1 MKKYIQI
8 LMLIGFLINSGFLFS
23 QEIESDKTLSSPET
37 TSRTV
42 EATNSITL
50 LPGFSA
56 TGLTPFIARIVP
68 ENIYDVVKG
77 VPYMENEALNW
88 ISSSS
93 YDLSGNLTSSGVAYF
108 NTLGKATQSH
118 TLDIK
123 TGKIWTN
130 EVRYDAFGKT
140 TFSTLS
146 APVGTQYGYKNN
158 FITTTTGGNL
168 SKAQIESIK
177 DNTAVGIIGDQENT
191 LGWYYSESN
200 TSEKYQD
207 ITAHPYSKVIYSTLR
222 PGIPLKTLGGNKIQK
237 TVSSPKEWLQS
248 YSFVIPMTQE
258 LFYEFEPG
266 YFPERELVITK
277 NSNGKAYYGTSDV
290 YYTYDLQ
297 EVDESNCNG
306 MGSVYSDKR
315 LAENYTLS
323 VGYIYKITLGS
334 QMGYYK
340 VISKEPHNVSSGGG
354 GFEFESSGGEEQL
367 LPPPGGAS
375 TELEELIWLNDM
387 DAYNCPLGKPVFLNG
402 KKTVIRDVHGVES
415 VVFTDNEGNVLAAA
429 RSGNEDGQKN
439 VKTVISPINEQG
451 YVDIHIPKGC
461 GSVEIIGKVEVQST
475 DPNYDGPPILEN
487 VRVRVFDL
495 MTEEIIF
502 SDTQLQNLPLG
513 SGFYRIQ
520 ELTDLHKQ
528 YDTKVKINSSGKA
541 ELLDPQNSIAV
552 KYNVNYYDYSLNY
565 YDKANRLVKSTQ
577 PISKKVASTFTY
589 NTLGQLQS
597 TSSPD
602 EGEAVFKYRKDGQI
616 RFSQN
621 EQQVLDG
628 EFSYTNYDSFGRP
641 VESGVA
647 IGTYTTLNPDI
658 TSFSGT
664 KKEQHFTVYD
674 VADSN
679 LQTVVTNAGL
689 PAEAYKQTFVAG
701 NVAKTYTDSPST
713 TTTWYS
719 YDAYGRV
726 TWMIQDIDGLGVKTI
741 DYEYDFAKG
750 QVTKVLYQKHKANE
764 LFAHKYTYNIAG
776 ELYKVETST
785 DNNTFMEQAKYK
797 YYETGALKRVE
808 VAENVQGIDYIYNL
822 NGQLKAINHPSR
834 SSSLD
839 PGKDGTNGIAGDLFG
854 FAIDYYNGD
863 YTRTNT
869 PTPVTVAT
877 GFEANNQY
885 NGNIKATRWSNEE
898 GSTQASQVFSY
909 NKNNWLQEANFGV
922 ANSTGAITPNAYGNY
937 KVYGLSYDANGNIKT
952 LNRNKDG
959 NSNNAMDKLSY
970 NYVKGKNQLDYV
982 VDAVGN
988 AGVQDI
994 DTQSA
999 ENYVYDSIGRLT
1011 ENKKEKVTYEYNASG
1026 LVTKVFY
1033 DNKLKVQF
1041 FYSDKGHRVKKV
1053 SYLTTGAIDKTTY
1066 YIRDASG
1073 TTLAI
1078 YENEQQKELPIYG
1091 AGRLGVYNKGT
1102 NTSVYQLTDHL
1113 GNVRAV
1119 IAKQGS
1125 NAVAIS
1131 RTDYY
1136 PFGMPMPNR
1145 QIVNGEPY
1153 RYAYQGQ
1160 EKDPETGKEAF
1171 QLRLWDAR
1179 IGRWLSPDP
1188 MTVHHTPYQG
1198 MGNNPIIIIDPTG
1211 GYPTPLEAALMAS
1224 YVYGNPN
1231 VSLVGEWKLSKKLGF
1246 NMNDT
1251 DTGLK
1256 SMLFER
1262 ELDDGRVEYAYVY
1275 QGTNDWSFGGGDGD
1289 DNLHQAFGNSEQ
1301 HAQVLRVA
1309 NKLSIALQQKE
1320 LTFVGHSLGGGL
1332 ANYSSIA
1339 TGRSSIT
1346 FDPAWLS
1353 KASLKKIN
1361 TTAPLAFRPGVQQ
1374 TNYIPRGFSLHRAQ
1388 KSSVASALVEPVG
1401 NNVFVGG
1408 FKDNFRLNIMDVH
1421 DIDNIVQKIFFTFG
1435 YNKDKDAGRIKSPRY
1450 F

>member
-8 LMLIGFLINSGFLFS
+8 VVLISLLANSDFLFS
-23 QEIESDKTLSSPET
+23 QEIEPDITLSSPET

-77 VPYMENEALNW
+77 APYMKNEALNW

-108 NTLGKATQSH
+108 NTLGKATQNHS
-118 TLDIK
+118 LDVK

-130 EVRYDAFGKT
+130 EVRYDAFGKP

-168 SKAQIESIK
+168 SKSQIESIK
-177 DNTAVGIIGDQENT
+177 DNTAVGIIGNQENT
-191 LGWYYSESN
+191 LGWYYSENN

-207 ITAHPYSKVIYSTLR
+207 ITAHPYSKVIYSRLR

-237 TVSSPKEWLQS
+237 TASSPKEWLQS
-248 YSFVIPMTQE
+248 YSFDMPMTQE

-277 NSNGKAYYGTSDV
+277 NSNGKAYYGTSDI

-315 LAENYTLS
+315 LAENYTLH

-340 VISKEPHNVSSGGG
+340 VISREPHYVSSGGG

-367 LPPPGGAS
+367 LPPPGGSS
-375 TELEELIWLNDM
+375 TELEEFIWLNDM
-387 DAYNCPLGKPVFLNG
+387 EAYNCPLGKPVFLNG

-415 VVFTDNEGNVLAAA
+415 VVFTDTDGNVLAAA

-461 GSVEIIGKVEVQST
+461 GGTVSILHNKKYLGIPTSLEGAYVGGIRLNV
-475 DPNYDGPPILEN
+475 YDLISE
-487 VRVRVFDL
+487 
-495 MTEEIIF
+495 M
-502 SDTQLQNLPLG
+502 
-513 SGFYRIQ
+513 
-520 ELTDLHKQ
+520 
-528 YDTKVKINSSGKA
+528 KVKENISISSQPSFTLNPGVYRVELIDTPHIVAYEAPLPYVKLSGSTPA
-541 ELLDPQNSIAV
+541 LLDPINTIGI

-577 PISKKVASTFTY
+577 PLSKKIASTYAY

-597 TSSPD
+597 ASSPD
-602 EGEAVFKYRKDGQI
+602 EGEAAFKYRKDGQI

-621 EQQVLDG
+621 EQQALDG

-647 IGTYTTLNPDI
+647 IGTYTTLNPDA

-679 LQTVVTNAGL
+679 LQTVLTSAGL
-689 PAEAYKQTFVAG
+689 PVETYKQTFVAG
-701 NVAKTYTDSPST
+701 NVAKTFTVNPST

-726 TWMIQDIDGLGVKTI
+726 TWMVQNIDGLGVKTI

-750 QVTKVLYQKHKANE
+750 QLTKVLYQKHKANE

-785 DNNTFMEQAKYK
+785 DNNTFTEQAKYK

-834 SSSLD
+834 SNSLD

-898 GSTQASQVFSY
+898 GSTQASQVFTY
-909 NKNNWLQEANFGV
+909 NKNNWLQEANFGI
-922 ANSTGAITPNAYGNY
+922 ANSTGTITPNAYGNY

-952 LNRNKDG
+952 LNRNKNGD
-959 NSNNAMDKLSY
+959 SSNAMDKLSY
-970 NYVKGKNQLDYV
+970 NYLKGKNQLDYIT
-982 VDAVGN
+982 DALGN
-988 AGVQDI
+988 AGVNDI
-994 DTQSA
+994 DTQS
-999 ENYVYDSIGRLT
+999 EGNYVYDSIGRLT

-1033 DNKLKVQF
+1033 DSKLKVQF
-1041 FYSDKGHRVKKV
+1041 FYNDKGHRVKKV
-1053 SYLTTGAIDKTTY
+1053 DYLTTGAINKTTHY
-1066 YIRDASG
+1066 VRDASG
-1073 TTLAI
+1073 SALAI
-1078 YENEQQKELPIYG
+1078 YENLQQKEIPIYG
-1091 AGRLGVYNKGT
+1091 ASRLGVYNKGT
-1102 NTSVYQLTDHL
+1102 NKSVYQLTDHL

-1119 IAKQGS
+1119 VEKQGT
-1125 NAVAIS
+1125 NVAAIS

-1136 PFGMPMPNR
+1136 PFGMPMPERNDGAS
-1145 QIVNGEPY
+1145 QY
-1153 RYAYQGQ
+1153 RYKYQGQ

-1171 QLRLWDAR
+1171 QLRLWDGR
-1179 IGRWLSPDP
+1179 IGRWLTTDPAGQYSSP
-1188 MTVHHTPYQG
+1188 YLG
-1198 MGNNPIIIIDPTG
+1198 MGNNPISRVDPDGGTDCPNPPCNNNQNNNILLDEVVITAKANKYNSLVNKQFHLNQQIYELERQLARDAAIKDITG
-1211 GYPTPLEAALMAS
+1211 DLTKKGALKSVATKYLEAYSRLPKDKIKHLLDNPNKIRESVEKYFNDYIDYLDKGGLEKEAYFHLESINNKAHVALMYTKPIIAKTAGAINNGAKLN
-1224 YVYGNPN
+1224 YKNTLRKLNN
-1231 VSLVGEWKLSKKLGF
+1231 VKSQYNDITEQINSFDTTGILSG
-1246 NMNDT
+1246 
-1251 DTGLK
+1251 G
-1256 SMLFER
+1256 
-1262 ELDDGRVEYAYVY
+1262 
-1275 QGTNDWSFGGGDGD
+1275 FGGG
-1289 DNLHQAFGNSEQ
+1289 F
-1301 HAQVLRVA
+1301 
-1309 NKLSIALQQKE
+1309 
-1320 LTFVGHSLGGGL
+1320 GGGGFGGGG
-1332 ANYSSIA
+1332 A
-1339 TGRSSIT
+1339 TMG
-1346 FDPAWLS
+1346 W
-1353 KASLKKIN
+1353 K
-1361 TTAPLAFRPGVQQ
+1361 
-1374 TNYIPRGFSLHRAQ
+1374 
-1388 KSSVASALVEPVG
+1388 
-1401 NNVFVGG
+1401 
-1408 FKDNFRLNIMDVH
+1408 
-1421 DIDNIVQKIFFTFG
+1421 
-1435 YNKDKDAGRIKSPRY
+1435 
-1450 F
+1450 